1 MELKI
6 SKKFLFNSLI
16 LIVYCQNK
24 LCAKLLQKISCWYD
38 QSFFAIFQNDGT
50 YPTSTCLDWYFQ
62 HFYIHQSKA
71 LKENTSTDSYMKSVT
86 NRSRFI
92 VCILLNWEETV
103 SPTLTRQHLDNLWWR
118 KIFVQQFKLC
128 LLTDHSQIHFPESCW
143 RFFEVHPASI
153 SSTIFLLHS
162 IKRQK
167 CSWLG
172 PKEIRG

>member
-86 NRSRFI
+86 IRSRFI

-118 KIFVQQFKLC
+118 KIFIQQFKLLFTYWSQSDQLSRI
-128 LLTDHSQIHFPESCW
+128 LLE
-143 RFFEVHPASI
+143 
-153 SSTIFLLHS
+153 IFWSPPCIYKFHHLSPSLH
-162 IKRQK
+162 
-167 CSWLG
+167 
-172 PKEIRG
+172 KETKMQLVGT